1 MRHLAIC
8 AVAIALGTHAGQAA
22 QSVRG
27 TVTHFQSPAGVAE
40 ECVALDPIPGGFY
53 SEQDR
58 AEEKSFCAIDFHVP
72 SVALCPKTW
81 STSAG
86 TLVYDISSGTHAND
100 PARFEREICRRGASA
115 REEAT
120 RELAKNKQ
128 TINTPDS
135 SATFS
140 TASLLYYHLSR
151 YFDTTVNV
159 PVAVYRSMD
168 KDSHRRRVT
177 ELGIRLTANKPSL
190 RMIHAGW
197 SALREAE
204 SNPESYRPTD
214 ELFTADRKRIYG
226 ILILTAGERYNS
238 EINGTRES
246 GWGSGQNRDFQHTAP
261 YLALQSLK
269 PLAEAI
275 REGVEE
281 AIMNPR
287 LARDMGPEVLDEQM
301 VFWMQELTEI
311 TLLDFIFSQQDRIGN
326 IDYRRAWYWIEDGR
340 VRSRA
345 AHGKEP
351 PEAITGLSP
360 ILLKRTWI
368 NDNDAG
374 GRAAY
379 VDFAEKT
386 EMLEKIRHFNADTY
400 RRLLA
405 LDSDFSQAGPLYAYF
420 RDTFGLSQR
429 QLGLIV
435 RHTAHATAILRETCR
450 AGELRFD
457 LEPETF
463 LVDGGGSEPPV
474 DCNTP

>member
-1 MRHLAIC
+1 MRYLATC
-8 AVAIALGTHAGQAA
+8 VIAMALATSASQAS
-22 QSVRG
+22 QGVNG
-27 TVTHFQSPAGVAE
+27 TVTHFLSPAGVPE
-40 ECVALDPIPGGFY
+40 ECVALDPIPGGSY

-58 AEEKSFCAIDFHVP
+58 DDERSFCTIDLHVP

-86 TLVYDISSGTHAND
+86 TLVYDISSGTYAND
-100 PARFEREICRRGASA
+100 PTRFEREVCPHGGSA
-115 REEAT
+115 RKEAAQ
-120 RELAKNKQ
+120 ELAKYKQ

-140 TASLLYYHLSR
+140 TASLLYYHLAR
-151 YFDTTVNV
+151 HFDTTVNV

-168 KDSHRRRVT
+168 KDAHLARVT
-177 ELGIRLTANKPSL
+177 ELGLRLTADKSSL
-190 RMIHAGW
+190 KMIHAGW
-197 SALREAE
+197 TALDEAE
-204 SNPESYRPTD
+204 RNPDSYRPTD
-214 ELFTADRKRIYG
+214 ELFTADRKKIFG
-226 ILILTAGERYNS
+226 ILILTGGERYNA

-261 YLALQSLK
+261 YLALQSSK

-281 AIMNPR
+281 AKMNPR
-287 LARDMGPEVLDEQM
+287 LARDMGPEILDEQM

-311 TLLDFIFSQQDRIGN
+311 TLFDFIFSQQDRIGN
-326 IDYRRAWYWIEDGR
+326 IDYRLAWYWLEDGQL
-340 VRSRA
+340 RSLS

-351 PEAITGLSP
+351 PEQSAGYSP

-374 GRAAY
+374 GRAVY

-386 EMLEKIRHFNADTY
+386 EMLEKIRHYSDDTY

-405 LDSDFSQAGPLYAYF
+405 LDRDFSEAGPLYAYF

-457 LEPETF
+457 LDPEAF
-463 LVDGGGSEPPV
+463 LVDGRVLEQPT
-474 DCNTP
+474 D